1 MRGHIRHRP
10 LLLVLC
16 LAGTAGAQPAP
27 VATIPT
33 TTTTTPKTTETN
45 MATPDPTTTGATTQ
59 DKIVGT
65 GKTAGR
71 IASQPARDVGA
82 QKVEIPPAVQLAA
95 AAPYSLSG
103 LRTCAQLGRAIFALD
118 EVLGP
123 DYAGAVTVRENRA
136 GKLAQAGGKSIVNAF
151 VPFRGLV
158 REVSGAAPAE
168 RRLDAAIKAAIA
180 RRGFLRGVA
189 TARKCRPH

>member
-1 MRGHIRHRP
+1 MKVRIRHRP
-10 LLLVLC
+10 LLLLFC
-16 LAGTAGAQPAP
+16 LAGVAVAQP
-27 VATIPT
+27 VT
-33 TTTTTPKTTETN
+33 TAITNTTDKGT
-45 MATPDPTTTGATTQ
+45 ATPDPTTTGTTTQ

-65 GKTAGR
+65 GKTAGH

-103 LRTCAQLGRAIFALD
+103 LRTCAQLGRAIFALN

-123 DYAGAVTVRENRA
+123 DYGGAVTVRENRA
-136 GKLAQAGGKSIVNAF
+136 GKLAEASGKTVVNAF
-151 VPFRGLV
+151 IPFRGLV

-189 TARKCRPH
+189 TARKCRLH